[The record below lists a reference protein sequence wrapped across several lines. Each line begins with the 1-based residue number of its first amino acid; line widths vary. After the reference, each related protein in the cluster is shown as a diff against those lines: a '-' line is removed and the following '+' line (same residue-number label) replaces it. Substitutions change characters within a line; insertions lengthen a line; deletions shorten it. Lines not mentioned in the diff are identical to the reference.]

1 MQRGMAPKATSEP
14 LLCRPCCCPPGT
26 DLAAATA
33 AGARPWTP
41 RCPWCVGELGAAA
54 AALLGWAARCPLA
67 SVQRP
72 TWGRPTENPGHVP
85 ALQLQGRLG
94 EPLPSSQTCRVGN
107 PPNSAGVQGCRGP
120 RREQTRSRHP
130 PVGIPRLGYGV
141 SCLYPG
147 L

>member
-67 SVQRP
+67 SDSKAHVGTSDRILV
-72 TWGRPTENPGHVP
+72 TCLHSSCKGGWEN
-85 ALQLQGRLG
+85 L
-94 EPLPSSQTCRVGN
+94 C
-107 PPNSAGVQGCRGP
+107 
-120 RREQTRSRHP
+120 HP
-130 PVGIPRLGYGV
+130 PRPVGWEIPQTQRVFRDAGDPGGSKRAHGIPPWA
-141 SCLYPG
+141 SHA
-147 L
+147 